1 MKKTKHL
8 DILVY
13 KGETMD
19 NILNYEPLVYSI
31 INQYKNFDKEDLYQ
45 VAMMELSK
53 AQKKYDKSF
62 NVKFSTYAYLYILG
76 GIKKYI
82 RESKIIKVSKDYIKL
97 NQSVEKAKEVMRQRL
112 KREPTITE
120 VSLFL
125 EIDEDKIY
133 DAQMASQNIK
143 SLDYY
148 YEDESTDLYN
158 YIKTEE
164 KSLDPYFLDLK
175 DAIMN
180 LDEEERRIINA
191 RYFEDLTQ
199 TEVSK
204 ELGMSQVQVSR
215 KETKI
220 LQKLKCS
227 L

>member
-1 MKKTKHL
+1 
-8 DILVY
+8 
-13 KGETMD
+13 MD

>member
-1 MKKTKHL
+1 
-8 DILVY
+8 
-13 KGETMD
+13 MD

-133 DAQMASQNIK
+133 DAEIASQSIK

-175 DAIMN
+175 NAIMN

-220 LQKLKCS
+220 LKKLKCS